1 MGKLTELEQWDEDI
15 YQIETSDPVLGGPE
29 GLSNRPQKQLAN
41 RTQWLKK
48 QLEDA
53 NNALAEHEK
62 SRNHPDATLTDKGF
76 VKLYSGVT
84 SMDETMAATPK
95 AVKIAMDN
103 ANERLAK
110 ARNLADLQSV
120 PLALANLTLAN
131 VKKYVESTNTGVSKL
146 PQFRPS
152 SEDDLTSLPAGYM
165 ALVKNSTPGGPL
177 PDENWH
183 YLEVAG
189 NLDNSS
195 NNPNRKGA
203 VIRLIQV
210 STPEISWTGV
220 KFDDGTTTTAKF
232 RWSRDFNTLNKPTPE
247 DVGLAATKK
256 AVDDTQTGL
265 AAQPV
270 MWISTVDDLS
280 NLPSGARRFAR
291 NNTGVTV
298 LPAAGYFFIEVLA
311 KRDVANGSCI
321 LATSD
326 AGNVWIGLRYTA
338 PTDTAFTWIQLN
350 QNVENLG
357 LKETLN
363 PTKRVSIGPIGT
375 GAFDGNIPCINIGD
389 SDSGFIGS
397 ADGAIDIYA
406 NNQRVGRFSQ
416 GTFELLRLLVLRD
429 AVNAVGADTNFSTML
444 NTYDATGNLRWAW
457 GPYKGGWDVH
467 SYDQNGAWR
476 NNPLHIDYRTSEVS
490 VSCNFHV
497 AGAMVATDGN
507 IYGTRWNA
515 NGAWLWDT
523 IAEQLA
529 IRDNNIN
536 ARATKSTASLAVN
549 GWFRDAS
556 TGWLIQWG
564 LVPFSSLGTY
574 TVNLPTPF
582 PHQGFMAIGTG
593 YEAVDWGNDA
603 VSGSVKLLN
612 NSQLSV
618 TLDNNLPTA
627 WFAIG
632 Y

>member
-177 PDENWH
+177 PDENWF

-189 NLDNSS
+189 NLDNPS
-195 NNPNRKGA
+195 NNPNRKGV

-232 RWSRDFNTLNKPTPE
+232 KWSRDFNTLNKPTPE

-256 AVDDTQTGL
+256 AIDDTQTGL
-265 AAQPV
+265 AVQSI
-270 MWISTVDDLS
+270 MWVSTADDLS
-280 NLPSGARRFAR
+280 NLPSGAHRFAR

-298 LPAAGYFFIEVLA
+298 LPESGCFFLDVLA
-311 KRDVANGSCI
+311 KRDGANGSCI

-326 AGNVWIGLRYTA
+326 TKNVWMGVRYNA

-357 LKETLN
+357 LTEAV
-363 PTKRVSIGPIGT
+363 KR
-375 GAFDGNIPCINIGD
+375 
-389 SDSGFIGS
+389 
-397 ADGAIDIYA
+397 A
-406 NNQRVGRFSQ
+406 NN
-416 GTFELLRLLVLRD
+416 
-429 AVNAVGADTNFSTML
+429 AVQKNGDTM
-444 NTYDATGNLRWAW
+444 TGNLFLKNDERMHFAIANEDGKVRMWL
-457 GPYKGGWDVH
+457 YKDKGGDGIRLNNGIDGGGDFVFGKNNEFYSPSH
-467 SYDQNGAWR
+467 IHAGSSLLNANGNINGAIWGGWLSDWLNTQFAAR
-476 NNPLHIDYRTSEVS
+476 DNGINVRATIAWVNQNFVQNIDLTTPETIQFWDGKGWPR
-490 VSCNFHV
+490 
-497 AGAMVATDGN
+497 ATDGAAMYN
-507 IYGTRWNA
+507 FQMVGGSSN
-515 NGAWLWDT
+515 
-523 IAEQLA
+523 
-529 IRDNNIN
+529 
-536 ARATKSTASLAVN
+536 V
-549 GWFRDAS
+549 GWFQVRY
-556 TGWLIQWG
+556 TRKLIN
-564 LVPFSSLGTY
+564 GTWH
-574 TVNLPTPF
+574 VIN
-582 PHQGFMAIGTG
+582 
-593 YEAVDWGNDA
+593 
-603 VSGSVKLLN
+603 
-612 NSQLSV
+612 
-618 TLDNNLPTA
+618 
-627 WFAIG
+627 
-632 Y
+632 

>member
-1 MGKLTELEQWDEDI
+1 MGKLTESEQWDEDI

-146 PQFRPS
+146 PLFRPS

-177 PDENWH
+177 PDENWF

-189 NLDNSS
+189 NLDNPS

-256 AVDDTQTGL
+256 AIDDTQTGL

-280 NLPSGARRFAR
+280 NLPSGAHRFAC
-291 NNTGVTV
+291 NKAPATV
-298 LPAAGYFFIEVLA
+298 LPAAGYFFLEVLS

-357 LKETLN
+357 LTDTVN
-363 PTKRVSIGPIGT
+363 R
-375 GAFDGNIPCINIGD
+375 
-389 SDSGFIGS
+389 
-397 ADGAIDIYA
+397 A
-406 NNQRVGRFSQ
+406 NN
-416 GTFELLRLLVLRD
+416 
-429 AVNAVGADTNFSTML
+429 AVQKTGDTM
-444 NTYDATGNLRWAW
+444 TGNLFLKNDGRMHFAILNEDGNARMWL
-457 GPYKGGWDVH
+457 YKDKGGDGIRINNGIDGGGEFVFGKNSEFYSPGYVH
-467 SYDQNGAWR
+467 
-476 NNPLHIDYRTSEVS
+476 
-490 VSCNFHV
+490 
-497 AGAMVATDGN
+497 AGAAKLANDGN
-507 IYGTRWNA
+507 VWGTRWNA

-593 YEAVDWGNDA
+593 YKAVYWGEDG
-603 VSGSVKLLN
+603 VSGSVNLLN

>member
-165 ALVKNSTPGGPL
+165 ALVKNGTPGGPL
-177 PDENWH
+177 PDENWF

-189 NLDNSS
+189 NLDNPS

-256 AVDDTQTGL
+256 AIDDTQTGL
-265 AAQPV
+265 AAQGV
-270 MWISTVDDLS
+270 MWVTSADDLS
-280 NLPSGARRFAR
+280 NLPSGAHRFAS
-291 NNTGVTV
+291 NKAPATV

-326 AGNVWIGLRYTA
+326 TGNVWIGLRYTA
-338 PTDTAFTWIQLN
+338 PTDAAFTWIQLN

-357 LKETLN
+357 LTD
-363 PTKRVSIGPIGT
+363 T
-375 GAFDGNIPCINIGD
+375 
-389 SDSGFIGS
+389 
-397 ADGAIDIYA
+397 
-406 NNQRVGRFSQ
+406 
-416 GTFELLRLLVLRD
+416 
-429 AVNAVGADTNFSTML
+429 VNRAS
-444 NTYDATGNLRWAW
+444 
-457 GPYKGGWDVH
+457 
-467 SYDQNGAWR
+467 
-476 NNPLHIDYRTSEVS
+476 
-490 VSCNFHV
+490 HV
-497 AGAMVATDGN
+497 FTDGN
-507 IYGTRWNA
+507 I
-515 NGAWLWDT
+515 NGSLWGGFLNNW
-523 IAEQLA
+523 INNQFG

-536 ARATKSTASLAVN
+536 ARATVDWVRQNFLSGFRLGAVESAVVWRAYGYDDNPPYVITGVINFNTDDLIDSVKRRPLQMYIN
-549 GWFRDAS
+549 GWRNID
-556 TGWLIQWG
+556 WL
-564 LVPFSSLGTY
+564 
-574 TVNLPTPF
+574 
-582 PHQGFMAIGTG
+582 
-593 YEAVDWGNDA
+593 
-603 VSGSVKLLN
+603 
-612 NSQLSV
+612 
-618 TLDNNLPTA
+618 
-627 WFAIG
+627 
-632 Y
+632 

>member
-120 PLALANLTLAN
+120 PLALANLTLAD

-189 NLDNSS
+189 RLDNPS

-203 VIRLIQV
+203 VIRLTQI

-232 RWSRDFNTLNKPTPE
+232 KWSRDFNTLNKPTPE

-256 AVDDTQTGL
+256 AIDDTQTGL
-265 AAQPV
+265 AAQGV
-270 MWISTVDDLS
+270 MWVTSADDLS
-280 NLPSGARRFAR
+280 NLPSGAHRFAC
-291 NNTGVTV
+291 NKAPATV
-298 LPAAGYFFIEVLA
+298 LPAAGYFFLEVLA

-326 AGNVWIGLRYTA
+326 TGNVWIGLRYTA

-363 PTKRVSIGPIGT
+363 PTKRVSIGNIGT
-375 GAFDGNIPCINIGD
+375 GAFDGNIPCINIGG

-397 ADGAIDIYA
+397 ADGVIDIYA

-416 GTFELLRLLVLRD
+416 GTFELLRLLVQRD
-429 AVNAVGADTNFSTML
+429 ADNAVGADTNFNTML

-497 AGAMVATDGN
+497 AGATLATDGN

-612 NSQLSV
+612 RSQLSV
-618 TLDNNLPTA
+618 TLDNNYPTA

>member
-1 MGKLTELEQWDEDI
+1 MGKLTELEQWDEDV

-29 GLSNRPQKQLAN
+29 GVSNRPQKQLAN

-48 QLEDA
+48 RLEDA

-76 VKLYSGVT
+76 VRLYSGVT
-84 SMDETMAATPK
+84 SMDETLAATPK

-110 ARNLADLQSV
+110 ARNLADLQSI
-120 PLALANLTLAN
+120 PLALANLTLAD

-165 ALVKNSTPGGPL
+165 VLAKNKTPGGPL
-177 PDENWH
+177 PGDAWY

-203 VIRLIQV
+203 TIRITNV
-210 STPEISWTGV
+210 ATPEISWTGV
-220 KFDDGTTTTAKF
+220 KFDDATTTTAKF
-232 RWSRDFNTLNKPTPE
+232 KWARDFNTLNKPTPE

-256 AVDDTQTGL
+256 AIDDTQIGL
-265 AAQPV
+265 AAQGV
-270 MWISTVDDLS
+270 MWITSADDLS
-280 NLPSGARRFAR
+280 NLPSGARRFAI

-298 LPAAGYFFIEVLA
+298 LPTASYFFLEVLA
-311 KRDVANGSCI
+311 KRDMRGGSCI
-321 LATSD
+321 LATSNTGD
-326 AGNVWIGLRYTA
+326 VWMGLRYTVPNDA
-338 PTDTAFTWIQLN
+338 AFTWIQLN

-363 PTKRVSIGPIGT
+363 PTKRVSIGNIGT

-397 ADGAIDIYA
+397 ADGVIDIYA
-406 NNQRVGRFSQ
+406 NNQRVGRFNQ
-416 GTFELLRLLVLRD
+416 GAFELLRTLVLRD
-429 AVNAVGADTNFSTML
+429 AANAVGADTNFSTMF

-457 GPYKGGWDVH
+457 GPYKNGWDVH
-467 SYDQNGAWR
+467 SYDQKGAWR
-476 NNPLHIDYRTSEVS
+476 NNPLHIDYQTSEVS
-490 VSCNFHV
+490 VPCNFHV
-497 AGAMVATDGN
+497 AGATVAIDGN
-507 IYGTRWNA
+507 IYGTRWNS

-536 ARATKSTASLAVN
+536 ARATVDYVNQTFVRDVRAGNVESAQVWRAYGYNDLAPYVITGVIN
-549 GWFRDAS
+549 GNTDD
-556 TGWLIQWG
+556 LID
-564 LVPFSSLGTY
+564 
-574 TVNLPTPF
+574 NLTRRPL
-582 PHQGFMAIGTG
+582 QKNI
-593 YEAVDWGNDA
+593 ND
-603 VSGSVKLLN
+603 VWYN
-612 NSQLSV
+612 I
-618 TLDNNLPTA
+618 D
-627 WFAIG
+627 FI
-632 Y
+632 

>member
-165 ALVKNSTPGGPL
+165 ALVKNGTPGGPL
-177 PDENWH
+177 PDENWF

-189 NLDNSS
+189 NLDNPS

-256 AVDDTQTGL
+256 AIDDTQTGL
-265 AAQPV
+265 AAQGV
-270 MWISTVDDLS
+270 MWVTSADDLS
-280 NLPSGARRFAR
+280 NLPSGAHRFAS
-291 NNTGVTV
+291 NKAPATV

-326 AGNVWIGLRYTA
+326 TGNVWIGLRYTA
-338 PTDTAFTWIQLN
+338 PTDAAFTWIQLN

-357 LKETLN
+357 LTEAV
-363 PTKRVSIGPIGT
+363 KR
-375 GAFDGNIPCINIGD
+375 
-389 SDSGFIGS
+389 
-397 ADGAIDIYA
+397 A
-406 NNQRVGRFSQ
+406 NN
-416 GTFELLRLLVLRD
+416 
-429 AVNAVGADTNFSTML
+429 AVQKTGDTM
-444 NTYDATGNLRWAW
+444 TGNLFLKSDARVHFAIANEDGNARMWL
-457 GPYKGGWDVH
+457 YKDKGGDGVRLN
-467 SYDQNGAWR
+467 NG
-476 NNPLHIDYRTSEVS
+476 IDGGGEFVFGKNGEFYSPGYIY
-490 VSCNFHV
+490 
-497 AGAMVATDGN
+497 AGAARLASDGN
-507 IYGTRWNA
+507 VWGTRWNA

-523 IAEQLA
+523 IAEQLTA
-529 IRDNNIN
+529 RDTNIN
-536 ARATKSTASLAVN
+536 TRATWDWVSQNFVNDIFLGVEQYYSPGSNTISWIFHAPNGHVLTGINVSDTGSNSADNINGVYYKAIQKRVN
-549 GWFRDAS
+549 GVVMTIA
-556 TGWLIQWG
+556 G
-564 LVPFSSLGTY
+564 
-574 TVNLPTPF
+574 
-582 PHQGFMAIGTG
+582 
-593 YEAVDWGNDA
+593 
-603 VSGSVKLLN
+603 
-612 NSQLSV
+612 
-618 TLDNNLPTA
+618 
-627 WFAIG
+627 
-632 Y
+632 